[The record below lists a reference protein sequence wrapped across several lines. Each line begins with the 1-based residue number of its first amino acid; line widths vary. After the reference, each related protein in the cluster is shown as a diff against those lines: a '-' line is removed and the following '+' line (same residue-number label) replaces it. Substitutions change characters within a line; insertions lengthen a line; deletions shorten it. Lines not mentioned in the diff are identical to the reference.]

1 MSYICNI
8 TNNEKQTLKKRIMNT
23 QLERLAELNSSLKK
37 GNVKSSINILLATGK
52 ARTGES
58 SYRAGYAHKHIWTD
72 VVAYILRNNRISF
85 ECGNDAPRGGA
96 NGEFVKLTGK
106 VLKDVLKLKEERE
119 ARLKAEVE
127 QRRKELAEREARY
140 EEECCETYNY
150 CVENNIKVSLTH
162 EDLRYVSFGF
172 VAHNIR
178 KAAFHRLAC
187 ENGVKNNEG
196 WRRYVREHL

>member
-1 MSYICNI
+1 M
-8 TNNEKQTLKKRIMNT
+8 KT
-23 QLERLAELNSSLKK
+23 QIERLTKLNTSLKE
-37 GNVKSSINILLATGK
+37 GYVKSAIRMLLATGK

-58 SYRAGYAHKHIWTD
+58 GYRAGHAHKHIWTD
-72 VVAYILRNNRISF
+72 VVVSVLQNNHISF

-119 ARLKAEVE
+119 ARYEAEAE
-127 QRRKELAEREARY
+127 QRRKEQAEREARY
-140 EEECCETYNY
+140 EEECCVTYNH
-150 CVENNIKVSLTH
+150 CVEKNIKVSLTH
-162 EDLRYVSFGF
+162 EDLRYISFGF

-178 KAAFHRLAC
+178 KSAFHRLAA

-196 WRRYVREHL
+196 WRRYVREQL

>member
-1 MSYICNI
+1 M
-8 TNNEKQTLKKRIMNT
+8 KT
-23 QLERLAELNSSLKK
+23 QIERLTKLHSSLKK
-37 GNVKSSINILLATGK
+37 GNVKSAISMLLLTGK

-58 SYRAGYAHKHIWTD
+58 SYSYGRGHKRIWTD
-72 VVAYILRNNRISF
+72 VIAYVLRENHISF

-119 ARLKAEVE
+119 ARLKAEAE
-127 QRRKELAEREARY
+127 QRRKELAECEARY
-140 EEECCETYNY
+140 KAEGDATYHY
-150 CVENNIKVSLTH
+150 CKDNNITIALT
-162 EDLRYVSFGF
+162 EADLRYVSEGF
-172 VAHNIR
+172 VARNIR

-196 WRRYVREHL
+196 WRRYVREQL